1 MSDNK
6 PGNSGNNQANGN
18 QGGNG
23 NHYGNDKP
31 SDLGQKVDWMTYSH
45 EALYKMIHEGVD
57 LKAAGSA
64 QADWAAVG
72 KQLTYVHE
80 LLARAIAQSQQA
92 WSGESADRARE
103 ALESV
108 EKWALNT
115 SDHAENVAKCIGD
128 EIQHVQTAREL
139 MPAPVPPAPLPD
151 PAVPPTTGTP
161 VTPVAP
167 TPVRSPLVSARRPL
181 VDSVYEDRLPVDSL
195 REPVEPLPTTTTP
208 TSPFTGIDRVGAP
221 AVDAVLTADASHR
234 QAAEVMAMFQQNSY
248 LVDRTVPSFVPPPNP
263 VASTPPPVVTPP
275 SGPSTPPD
283 TSGGGGGPVVA
294 GQPQPQPGREH
305 TAPQQGRGGVG
316 GRGGYAPGR
325 LPMPVMGG
333 PAGAGGGGGGG
344 PLGSPAASPGVVGAE
359 RPTGHP
365 GSVTSQFSSS
375 KAVTP
380 QSGMIG
386 AAPMA
391 APPPVAGGAPGSN
404 ERNRPGYLEE
414 EDNVFG
420 VDRKAAPPVIG
431 L

>member
-1 MSDNK
+1 MSDHKN
-6 PGNSGNNQANGN
+6 GNNGDNGN
-18 QGGNG
+18 NNG
-23 NHYGNDKP
+23 QHNGHDKP

-64 QADWAAVG
+64 QADWTAVG
-72 KQLTYVHE
+72 KQLADVHE

-128 EIQHVQTAREL
+128 EIQHVQTAREM
-139 MPAPVPPAPLPD
+139 MPAPVPAPPLPD
-151 PAVPPTTGTP
+151 PAVPPATGAP
-161 VTPVAP
+161 TPVAP

-181 VDSVYEDRLPVDSL
+181 VDGGYEDRLPIDSL
-195 REPVEPLPTTTTP
+195 REPVEPVPAPTAP

-221 AVDAVLTADASHR
+221 AVDSVLTADASHR

-263 VASTPPPVVTPP
+263 VAAPTTPPVAPPTGPGTP
-275 SGPSTPPD
+275 PPD
-283 TSGGGGGPVVA
+283 TSGGGHVVGGR
-294 GQPQPQPGREH
+294 PQPQPGREH
-305 TAPQQGRGGVG
+305 TAPQQGRGSG

-325 LPMPVMGG
+325 MPMPVMGG
-333 PAGAGGGGGGG
+333 AAGGGGGG
-344 PLGSPAASPGVVGAE
+344 PLGSPAANPGFVGD
-359 RPTGHP
+359 RTGTAHP

-391 APPPVAGGAPGSN
+391 APPPVAGGSAGSN

>member
-1 MSDNK
+1 M
-6 PGNSGNNQANGN
+6 SGNNNGQGKAN
-18 QGGNG
+18 NG
-23 NHYGNDKP
+23 NHHGHDKP

-64 QADWAAVG
+64 QADWTAVG
-72 KQLTYVHE
+72 KQLADVHE

-128 EIQHVQTAREL
+128 EIQHVQTAREM
-139 MPAPVPPAPLPD
+139 MPAPVPPPPLPD
-151 PAVPPTTGTP
+151 PAVTPDTGTA
-161 VTPVAP
+161 TPVAP
-167 TPVRSPLVSARRPL
+167 APIRSPLVSARRPL

-195 REPVEPLPTTTTP
+195 RDPAEPVVTPTTP

-221 AVDAVLTADASHR
+221 AVDSVLTADASHR

-248 LVDRTVPSFVPPPNP
+248 LVDRTVPSFAPPPNP
-263 VASTPPPVVTPP
+263 VAPPPPPPVVPP
-275 SGPSTPPD
+275 TGPSAPPVD
-283 TSGGGGGPVVA
+283 TSGGGHVVA
-294 GQPQPQPGREH
+294 GQPQQQQPGREH
-305 TAPQQGRGGVG
+305 TTPQQGRGGG

-325 LPMPVMGG
+325 MPMPVMGG
-333 PAGAGGGGGGG
+333 ASGGGGGGG
-344 PLGSPAASPGVVGAE
+344 PLGSPAATPGFVGD
-359 RPTGHP
+359 RTGGAHP

-391 APPPVAGGAPGSN
+391 APPPVAGNSAGNS